1 MFSKE
6 LLWIQPFCMFSEEFL
21 KPRTLG
27 PHNVPG
33 EPADPPF
40 NPPGTPTGE
49 QRRGIGGRY
58 GVKVPTQTGK
68 EDRGVR
74 YGVGSA
80 VCAMG
85 LSPLRNLSA
94 TLRMSCC
101 AAHVGAAE
109 L

>member
-1 MFSKE
+1 MG
-6 LLWIQPFCMFSEEFL
+6 L
-21 KPRTLG
+21 
-27 PHNVPG
+27 
-33 EPADPPF
+33 
-40 NPPGTPTGE
+40 
-49 QRRGIGGRY
+49 
-58 GVKVPTQTGK
+58 TQTGK

-80 VCAMG
+80 VCAVG
-85 LSPLRNLSA
+85 LSPLRKLSA